1 MTWNEIPSESVLE
14 QTAHAL
20 RENNIVVHIVENGEQ
35 AKELAL
41 SLIPKGSEVMTMTS
55 QTLEK
60 IGIDKVINDSGD
72 YHSARKRLSEMKG
85 ESHTS
90 EKQKLG
96 AAPDYA
102 IGSVH
107 AITHDGHVLI
117 ASNTGS
123 QLPAYVYGSRKVIWV
138 AGAQKIVKNTEQGMK
153 RIEEYTLPLEDA
165 RAMKAYG
172 QHSNISKLLIVNKEV
187 TKDRIILILVK
198 ENIGF

>member
-1 MTWNEIPSESVLE
+1 MAWNELPSDEII
-14 QTAHAL
+14 QKTAHAL
-20 RENNIVVHIVENGEQ
+20 RENNIEVHIVDTGSQAMEQ
-35 AKELAL
+35 AL

-55 QTLEK
+55 ETLDK
-60 IGIDKVINDSGD
+60 LGIVKAINEGTD
-72 YHSARKRLSEMKG
+72 YNSARKRLTAMG
-85 ESHTS
+85 DTQTS

-96 AAPDYA
+96 AAPDYT

-107 AITHDGHVLI
+107 AVTHDGKVLI

-123 QLPAYVYGSRKVIWV
+123 QLPAYAYGSRKVIWV
-138 AGAQKIVKNTEQGMK
+138 VGTQKIVKNREEGMK

-172 QHSNISKLLIVNKEV
+172 EGSAINKMLILNKEV
-187 TKDRIILILVK
+187 TKGRITIVFVK